1 MSWRHRSNGFRG
13 RPRLAE
19 ICSKYVLGK
28 DGGFVVKSPSS
39 HISSLYPTTLVPLVP
54 EMRVLISNLGV
65 DWQPE
70 ILGGEGGS

>member
-39 HISSLYPTTLVPLVP
+39 HIGKLFVPHHP
-54 EMRVLISNLGV
+54 GAFG
-65 DWQPE
+65 P
-70 ILGGEGGS
+70 